1 MFQETDRRNSAAS
14 GRGQIWVLLSLVLRQ
29 AAIICW
35 VFAVWL
41 IGEAAGLTRSF
52 LLPEGA
58 YGSMVSWVVAGAILM
73 GASRRVE
80 MWSEMRRVPVQ
91 IPALRIPGL
100 RRWW

>member
-1 MFQETDRRNSAAS
+1 MFREMNESAKSAS
-14 GRGQIWVLLSLVLRQ
+14 GRGQVWVLLSLVLRQ

-41 IGEAAGLTRSF
+41 VGEAAGLTRSF

-58 YGSMVSWVVAGAILM
+58 YGSMASWLVAGGVLHW
-73 GASRRVE
+73 ASGRVE
-80 MWSEMRRVPVQ
+80 SWGEWR
-91 IPALRIPGL
+91 RIPVRIPRL